1 VDITNNVTWTSS
13 TATVATVNFSGSVTG
28 VAVGNANISAAH
40 GGIQGTTAVAV
51 FGVSTTSLPT
61 ATVGTAYSATLAAVN
76 GTTPYT
82 WAMVSGALPS
92 GLTLNPSGTI
102 TGTPDV
108 NGNFSFTVQVTDS
121 TAPPLQATK
130 TLSMI
135 AVTNTGYLQPNADAP
150 VTTGAGN
157 NNGFET
163 NPANAYVLD
172 GLFAVDPNSGTTT
185 STLYT
190 DTGKDKHE
198 FFTYN
203 VTLPTGA
210 TIRGIEVQ
218 LNAKADSALN
228 APKIYVQLSWN
239 GGTTWT
245 TALGTAT
252 LTTTNAPYTLGGPAT
267 NWGRTWGTADV
278 SNTNFRVRVINVA
291 SSTARTF
298 SLDRI
303 GVRITY
309 W

>member
-1 VDITNNVTWTSS
+1 MRMRRSRRGLEIT
-13 TATVATVNFSGSVTG
+13 
-28 VAVGNANISAAH
+28 
-40 GGIQGTTAVAV
+40 
-51 FGVSTTSLPT
+51 
-61 ATVGTAYSATLAAVN
+61 
-76 GTTPYT
+76 
-82 WAMVSGALPS
+82 
-92 GLTLNPSGTI
+92 
-102 TGTPDV
+102 
-108 NGNFSFTVQVTDS
+108 TDS
-121 TAPPLQATK
+121 KPH
-130 TLSMI
+130 
-135 AVTNTGYLQPNADAP
+135 
-150 VTTGAGN
+150 
-157 NNGFET
+157 
-163 NPANAYVLD
+163 PANAYVLD
-172 GLFAVDPNSGTTT
+172 GLFAVDANSGTTT

-291 SSTARTF
+291 SSTAQTF
-298 SLDRI
+298 SRLTGSVFGLHI
-303 GVRITY
+303 GDTVRAPHAAPPQIYGPRPSLTK
-309 W
+309 